1 MRDLDSRFNIG
12 SLLIALGCAFIL
24 GNTGAVNSI
33 FWTFVGFFLLFDG
46 VRYTAKYMER
56 EDKSGTESYLS
67 MIFIGIF
74 ILLFTF
80 SIVQFSIVAAVAAGF
95 ISAGLALLIKGFF
108 YKPHGRDITTGLILV
123 AIGLFLFI
131 PFVLNISGIVFKAA
145 NKYGIWILIII
156 LGIIMLIPRK
166 GGKGQ

>member
-24 GNTGAVNSI
+24 GNIGVANSI

-46 VRYTAKYMER
+46 VRYTAKYMQR
-56 EDKSGTESYLS
+56 KDKSGTEGYLS

-80 SIVQFSIVAAVAAGF
+80 SILQFSTVAVVAAGF
-95 ISAGLALLIKGFF
+95 ISVGLALLIKGFF
-108 YKPHGRDITTGLILV
+108 YEPHGRDITTGLILIV
-123 AIGLFLFI
+123 IGLFLFI
-131 PFVLNISGIVFKAA
+131 PFVLNISGIVYKAA

-156 LGIIMLIPRK
+156 LGVIMLIPRK

>member
-46 VRYTAKYMER
+46 VRYTAKYMQR
-56 EDKSGTESYLS
+56 EDKSGIENYIS
-67 MIFIGIF
+67 MIFLGIF

-80 SIVQFSIVAAVAAGF
+80 SIIQFSIVAAVAAGF
-95 ISAGLALLIKGFF
+95 ISVGLALLIKGFF
-108 YKPHGRDITTGLILV
+108 YKPHGRDITTGLILI

-131 PFVLNISGIVFKAA
+131 PFVLNISGIVFKEA

-156 LGIIMLIPRK
+156 LGIVMLIPRK

>member
-24 GNTGAVNSI
+24 GNIGAVSSI
-33 FWTFVGFFLLFDG
+33 FWAFVGFFLLFDG
-46 VRYTAKYMER
+46 VRYTTKYLQR
-56 EDKSGTESYLS
+56 EDKSGIESYLS

-74 ILLFTF
+74 VLLFAF
-80 SIVQFSIVAAVAAGF
+80 SILQFSIVAAVAAGF
-95 ISAGLALLIKGFF
+95 ISVGLALLIKGFF
-108 YKPHGRDITTGLILV
+108 YKLHGRDITTGLILI

-156 LGIIMLIPRK
+156 LGIIMLIPHK
-166 GGKGQ
+166 GGKG

>member
-1 MRDLDSRFNIG
+1 MRNLDSRFNIG

-46 VRYTAKYMER
+46 VRYTAKYMQR
-56 EDKSGTESYLS
+56 EDKSGTENYIS

-74 ILLFTF
+74 VLLFTF
-80 SIVQFSIVAAVAAGF
+80 SIIQFSNVAVVAVGF
-95 ISAGLALLIKGFF
+95 ISVGLALLIKGFF
-108 YKPHGRDITTGLILV
+108 YKQHGRDITTGLILI

-131 PFVLNISGIVFKAA
+131 PFVLNVSEIVFNAV

-156 LGIIMLIPRK
+156 LGIIMFIPRK
-166 GGKGQ
+166 GGKSQ

>member
-24 GNTGAVNSI
+24 GNTGAVNSV

-46 VRYTAKYMER
+46 VRYTVKYMQR
-56 EDKSGTESYLS
+56 KDKSGTEGYLS

-80 SIVQFSIVAAVAAGF
+80 SILQFSTVTVVAGGF
-95 ISAGLALLIKGFF
+95 ISVGLALLIKGFF
-108 YKPHGRDITTGLILV
+108 YKPHGKDITTGLILIV
-123 AIGLFLFI
+123 IGLFLLI
-131 PFVLNISGIVFKAA
+131 PFVLNISGIVFNAA
-145 NKYGIWILIII
+145 NKYGIWMLIII

-166 GGKGQ
+166 GGKSQ

>member
-1 MRDLDSRFNIG
+1 MRNLDSRFNIG

-46 VRYTAKYMER
+46 VRYTAKYMQR
-56 EDKSGTESYLS
+56 EDKSGTENYIS

-74 ILLFTF
+74 VLLFTF
-80 SIVQFSIVAAVAAGF
+80 SIIQFSIVAVVAAGF
-95 ISAGLALLIKGFF
+95 ISVGLALLIKGFF
-108 YKPHGRDITTGLILV
+108 YKQHGRDITTGLILI

-131 PFVLNISGIVFKAA
+131 PFVLNVSEIVFNAV

-156 LGIIMLIPRK
+156 LGIIMFIPRK
-166 GGKGQ
+166 GGKSQ

>member
-1 MRDLDSRFNIG
+1 MRNLDSRFNIG

-46 VRYTAKYMER
+46 VRYTAKYMQR
-56 EDKSGTESYLS
+56 EDKSGTENYIS

-74 ILLFTF
+74 VLLFTF
-80 SIVQFSIVAAVAAGF
+80 SIIQFSIVTVVAAGF
-95 ISAGLALLIKGFF
+95 ISVGLALLIKGFF
-108 YKPHGRDITTGLILV
+108 YKQHGRDITTGLILI

-131 PFVLNISGIVFKAA
+131 PFVLNVSEIVFNAV

-156 LGIIMLIPRK
+156 LGIIMFIPRK
-166 GGKGQ
+166 GGKSQ